1 MVNIVCFFY
10 LSIFFCLSIFFY
22 LYVCSFLSFLFRFV
36 FLFLSACELMSKC
49 LHSCYL
55 FLLFLLFR
63 ASARSFKQR
72 SLRVRGRK
80 GLIFPLFLIGL
91 VTSLTVLTFNKR
103 QDCTHSYSTD
113 LTWQNLFSVLVFL
126 NTESLKIINH
136 YFNRILNTW
145 EKTADYS
152 DNCWCTRN
160 RLFLQTKCCAC
171 YLLGTSINLIF
182 YQTLYKN

>member
-1 MVNIVCFFY
+1 MLIALEQGRLSDFKGMSSDQIQIDPNGKYCLFF
-10 LSIFFCLSIFFY
+10 LFIHL
-22 LYVCSFLSFLFRFV
+22 FLSVHLFLSLCLFFSVLLFRFV

-113 LTWQNLFSVLVFL
+113 LT
-126 NTESLKIINH
+126 
-136 YFNRILNTW
+136 
-145 EKTADYS
+145 
-152 DNCWCTRN
+152 
-160 RLFLQTKCCAC
+160 
-171 YLLGTSINLIF
+171 
-182 YQTLYKN
+182 